1 MAKTLEQILGF
12 TAMTGVI
19 NSPAGGVAS
28 DILDPAWL
36 TLTEPVEGQ
45 VAQWTNVAGQQ
56 QAASA
61 VNFGSPSRKA
71 KYTSVGTSTAKMIH
85 AFEHMTHPLT
95 LLSQLQQFDSPAIQ
109 ARGEQI
115 IDAQLME
122 FRRRFMNLRVG
133 SIFST
138 LRFGKIYFDGNGGL
152 LGPEGGAAPTTGLV
166 QTASLQIPTA
176 QLNIASS
183 ASWATA
189 STNILDDIE
198 TKVLIPARKL
208 GVKLTRAY
216 YGTAVRNYL
225 LSNTGVGKALEN
237 DTQELGRI
245 RNRERF
251 RLMGL
256 DWTPLSDAWVNVDG
270 TITDWFPSDYVVF
283 TAEPDRSW
291 YAMQEGTY
299 LQPVGPEIIGA
310 ASAAELAAGFLPVT
324 GMGSYAAK
332 TIDPPGVQHYM
343 FDSYFPAIK
352 HTGYVWSINTV
363 A

>member
-1 MAKTLEQILGF
+1 L
-12 TAMTGVI
+12 
-19 NSPAGGVAS
+19 
-28 DILDPAWL
+28 
-36 TLTEPVEGQ
+36 
-45 VAQWTNVAGQQ
+45 NV
-56 QAASA
+56 
-61 VNFGSPSRKA
+61 
-71 KYTSVGTSTAKMIH
+71 
-85 AFEHMTHPLT
+85 
-95 LLSQLQQFDSPAIQ
+95 
-109 ARGEQI
+109 
-115 IDAQLME
+115 
-122 FRRRFMNLRVG
+122 
-133 SIFST
+133 
-138 LRFGKIYFDGNGGL
+138 
-152 LGPEGGAAPTTGLV
+152 
-166 QTASLQIPTA
+166 
-176 QLNIASS
+176 ASS

-256 DWTPLSDAWVNVDG
+256 DWTPLSDAWVNIDG

-291 YAMQEGTY
+291 YSMQEGTF
-299 LQPVGPEIIGA
+299 LQPVGGEIIGA
-310 ASAAELAAGFLPVT
+310 ASAAELTAGFVPVT

-332 TIDPPGVQHYM
+332 AVNPPGVQHYM
-343 FDSYFPAIK
+343 FDSFFPAIK